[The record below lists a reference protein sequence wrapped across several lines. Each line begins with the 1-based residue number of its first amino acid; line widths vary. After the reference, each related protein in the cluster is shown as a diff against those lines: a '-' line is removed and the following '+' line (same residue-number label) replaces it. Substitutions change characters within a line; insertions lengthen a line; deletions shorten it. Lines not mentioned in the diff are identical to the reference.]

1 MLGSLLSYGP
11 GSGAQVFSIACDSQ
25 SAYHAN
31 PNAPLPMQHSHH
43 RKIIAGLLGLLCAAI
58 PFSPL
63 AHAGKPVPDKG
74 SDFSF
79 KNPQKYTQPDNYAPP
94 MFGDLG
100 GFQAGFGFGG
110 QGGFGGGN
118 FNGGGQGGQGGGNF
132 NGGGQLG
139 GAPISPF
146 RGAYKVA
153 EGESPKPMD
162 RAYVSYNFYGN
173 VEKTADLH
181 REIIGFEKSFLDGR
195 ASAGLRLP
203 YLQIQTDSFGS
214 EDAWG
219 DLSVILKYALINN
232 RDTGNVLSI
241 GMAVTAPTGD
251 LPNTYSVVGTSVE
264 TVHSTLLQPFV
275 GYIWNSGHFFIQG
288 FTSVAFPTD
297 SRDATILFNDIGFG
311 YRIPLSRG
319 PFTSIVPTLE
329 AHVNT
334 PLNHRRSTDG
344 PQFSDSVD
352 LTAGFHFHIND
363 RVSFST
369 GVGTPVT
376 SPRLFDIEAL
386 ARFDFRF

>member
-1 MLGSLLSYGP
+1 
-11 GSGAQVFSIACDSQ
+11 
-25 SAYHAN
+25 
-31 PNAPLPMQHSHH
+31 
-43 RKIIAGLLGLLCAAI
+43 
-58 PFSPL
+58 
-63 AHAGKPVPDKG
+63 
-74 SDFSF
+74 
-79 KNPQKYTQPDNYAPP
+79 
-94 MFGDLG
+94 
-100 GFQAGFGFGG
+100 
-110 QGGFGGGN
+110 
-118 FNGGGQGGQGGGNF
+118 
-132 NGGGQLG
+132 
-139 GAPISPF
+139 
-146 RGAYKVA
+146 
-153 EGESPKPMD
+153 MD

-195 ASAGLRLP
+195 VSVGLRLP

-214 EDAWG
+214 DDAWG
-219 DLSVILKYALINN
+219 DLSVILKYAIINN

-241 GMAVTAPTGD
+241 GMAVTAPTGE
-251 LPNTYSVVGTSVE
+251 LPNSFAVHGTSVDA
-264 TVHSTLLQPFV
+264 VHSTLLQPFV

-297 SRDATILFNDIGFG
+297 SEDATILFNDIGFG

-334 PLNHRRSTDG
+334 PLNHRRSADG

-352 LTAGFHFHIND
+352 LTAGFHFHLND
-363 RVSFST
+363 HVSFST

-376 SPRLFDIEAL
+376 GPRLFDIEAL